1 MFGRKHRWKV
11 LCKECSFRP
20 DPLANMATTDNSCF
34 WLVDLKSTNQK
45 QELPMTAMFVD
56 GSGQHEQSLQRTFH
70 GCFLPSF
77 TSFGWAVSEEEIK
90 MWKVNRRQMTDAK
103 WWQKLTLLLARWAN
117 MAVIGNS
124 CFWLVDFFLIFSSE
138 TACPNDPKLG
148 RKHLWKVLYRD
159 CLFRPDPCT
168 NMVTTDDHI
177 HWTCLCIFYV
187 CVVVPVKVYSV

>member
-1 MFGRKHRWKV
+1 MLPTK
-11 LCKECSFRP
+11 FRFIWP
-20 DPLANMATTDNSCF
+20 NGFRGEESK
-34 WLVDLKSTNQK
+34 KSANQK

-103 WWQKLTLLLARWAN
+103 WWQKLTLLLARWA
-117 MAVIGNS
+117 
-124 CFWLVDFFLIFSSE
+124 
-138 TACPNDPKLG
+138 K
-148 RKHLWKVLYRD
+148 Y
-159 CLFRPDPCT
+159 
-168 NMVTTDDHI
+168 TTWTHI

-187 CVVVPVKVYSV
+187 CIVVPVKVYSV